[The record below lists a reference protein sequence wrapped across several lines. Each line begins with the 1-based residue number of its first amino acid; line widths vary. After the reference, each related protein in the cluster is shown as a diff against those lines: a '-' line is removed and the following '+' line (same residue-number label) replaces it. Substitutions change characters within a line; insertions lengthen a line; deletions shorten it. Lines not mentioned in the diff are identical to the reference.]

1 MRGRLERHDGQ
12 ATVLMLGLVAAL
24 VAGGVVLGGFG
35 QALGA
40 KSRHQRAADLA
51 SMSAAGAMAKA
62 YPRLFEPAVFPNG
75 APNPRHLSTARYE
88 AMARAAAIRG
98 GARNG
103 VPARAA
109 DIRFPG

>member
-1 MRGRLERHDGQ
+1 MGTSRIRTSDGQ
-12 ATVLMLGLVAAL
+12 ATILMLGVLAAL
-24 VAGGVVLGGFG
+24 VAGGIVLGGFG

-51 SMSAAGAMAKA
+51 AMSSAGVMAKA

-75 APNPRHLSTARYE
+75 TPNPRHLSTARYE
-88 AMARAAAIRG
+88 ELAREAAIRG

-103 VPARAA
+103 VQVE
-109 DIRFPG
+109 PG